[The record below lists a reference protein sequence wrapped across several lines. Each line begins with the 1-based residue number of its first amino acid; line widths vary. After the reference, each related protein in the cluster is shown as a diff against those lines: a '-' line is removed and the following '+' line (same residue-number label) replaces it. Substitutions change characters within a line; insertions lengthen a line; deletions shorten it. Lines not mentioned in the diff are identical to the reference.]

1 MIKVNKVLLV
11 LLAFIGVVFSPM
23 YATAQTAETT
33 ETDKPVYQDT
43 NPSADNYLSRR
54 HALVGASCMVNRLSV
69 SLAKV
74 VEVNTKY
81 QNLID
86 TDLDN
91 YLKVGS
97 VADASLGVEPSVTV
111 RDMKRVYKQ
120 GTTAGF
126 VISLDSKLLD
136 LKVAGLP
143 FKIWF
148 YKDGKK
154 VGEADCSQKGGGLLN
169 LNLISISGSQM
180 TTEISAVSPADFD
193 EVGFCAVK
201 GVEANVLNTMK
212 IYYAY
217 VGKNGKYYLTSDK
230 TNGISVYKAAMKLDK
245 DITLGTSP
253 DTDNEKDL
261 IDDNPDNS
269 VQLLTVLGL
278 GKTGAWGYAKTSDGS
293 MPFKAGMTA
302 GCEITNAQA
311 VDLLSYV
318 QVRTYQYSQVA
329 GPIIFDKN
337 HMKDVWTN
345 VTPDNSGSFSVLG
358 LNLSGAKSDYTVK
371 ANQDFNA
378 IGLVKI
384 GASTGDIAVHRF
396 YVILP
401 PEYDNTPAPLRVSAD
416 RSLCD
421 EKQSLVLNSDVPV
434 TWTCEDAHGST
445 LKFTNNGTTACT
457 VSGFATAGDYK
468 FTATPV
474 DNTDTRKA
482 TTKVTYGIAPVL
494 DENIK
499 PWVNNFTETD
509 KQGKMI
515 KYSVVT
521 KDQLKAWKLAD
532 FDLIPATAT
541 KNDST
546 LVTPS
551 LDDYAKYVSGL
562 QVGNDKMIAGVY
574 RDHPITTTKNT
585 IVGFAVRLHWN
596 AADVSL
602 ANGMFVDIYDSG
614 EKKTPAGA
622 NQNFKVLS
630 AVVASADSKNEECTT
645 QYTVE
650 VPAGTT
656 FDTVTLWNKGLLEL
670 GISELDLL
678 YAFTESSDDVNK
690 YNLAV
695 SNNERKVSVKD
706 GASIDASQLG
716 NFNVANVGGV
726 VSNLTGIIDEASD
739 TASYAMI
746 VKPLNVAG
754 TQPIPVK
761 LGRSYEGG
769 HQVAIEYSTQ
779 NELNVSLASFFQVF
793 AYKDGEEV
801 DHMTNWNV
809 LGANVIGGYGHQQ
822 IVWSP
827 KQDFDEIIIRLSG
840 GADVAN
846 VLKFYAIRIKNDA
859 DSDGIPDDSDPQ
871 SCEGSFLIDEN
882 QTTLVKSHD
891 FVNQCMNLRRF
902 MDINAEG
909 STKATVDDVTGQWFN
924 ICLPVDLTFSQF
936 ASTFGNDARL
946 AKPDDFVVGKARIL
960 HFSIPYRYGNQVLLH
975 HGVPYIIFIDDIS
988 NLTTVDETLSTE
1000 LANNDKNVSS
1010 SSDPRVYKVQGVT
1023 FKQGDDWATCDKHV
1037 DCFHPNKSD
1046 CKIAN
1051 NAKWEGNYF
1060 AQTSVPAYAYIFN
1073 KGKLTCFSK
1082 EINKLRGLR
1091 SWMHE
1096 ASEDCKTIYT
1106 TTSSASKQYSG
1117 FSFKDE
1123 NNGATT
1129 GIINVELQDKAK
1141 EGIYNLQGMKM
1152 DPSQKMP
1159 AGVYIVDGKKS
1170 VIK

>member
-1 MIKVNKVLLV
+1 
-11 LLAFIGVVFSPM
+11 
-23 YATAQTAETT
+23 
-33 ETDKPVYQDT
+33 
-43 NPSADNYLSRR
+43 
-54 HALVGASCMVNRLSV
+54 MVNRLSV

-278 GKTGAWGYAKTSDGS
+278 GKTGAWVYAKTSDGS

-779 NELNVSLASFFQVF
+779 NELNVSLASFFQVL
-793 AYKDGEEV
+793 AYKDGKQV
-801 DHMTNWNV
+801 DQMTNWNV

-882 QTTLVKSHD
+882 QMTLVKPHD

-1000 LANNDKNVSS
+1000 LANNDKNVTS

-1023 FKQGDDWATCDKHV
+1023 FKQSDDWATCDKHV
-1037 DCFHPNKSD
+1037 DCFHPNTSD

-1152 DPSQKMP
+1152 DLSQKLP

>member
-54 HALVGASCMVNRLSV
+54 HALVGASCMVNRLSTT
-69 SLAKV
+69 LAKV
-74 VEVNTKY
+74 VGVNANY
-81 QNLID
+81 GNLVD
-86 TDLDN
+86 TDFDN
-91 YLKVGS
+91 YFTAGS
-97 VADASLGVEPSVTV
+97 AVTADAGAAPSLTI
-111 RDMKRVYKQ
+111 RDMRHVYKA

-126 VISLDSKLLD
+126 VISMPSELLKLKL
-136 LKVAGLP
+136 AGLP
-143 FKIWF
+143 FKMWF
-148 YKDGKK
+148 YKGGNK
-154 VGEADCSQKGGGLLN
+154 VGEKDCYQKGGGVLDLN
-169 LNLISISGSQM
+169 IGELSGSNV
-180 TTEISAVSPADFD
+180 TTEVTAVSDWDFD
-193 EVGFCAVK
+193 EIGFCAIEGLNV
-201 GVEANVLNTMK
+201 NVLGAMK
-212 IYYAY
+212 IYYAF

-230 TNGISVYKAAMKLDK
+230 TNGISKYKEDTKFSS
-245 DITLGTSP
+245 DITLGTYP
-253 DTDNEKDL
+253 DSKNEKDL
-261 IDDNPDNS
+261 IDEYPDNS
-269 VQLLTVLGL
+269 VQLLTIAGL
-278 GKTGAWGYAKTSDGS
+278 GKTGAWVYAKTSDGS

-302 GCEITNAQA
+302 GCEITNAEFL
-311 VDLLSYV
+311 DLLSYV
-318 QVRTYQYSQVA
+318 QVRTYQYYQVA
-329 GPIIFDKN
+329 GPTIFDKN

-445 LKFTNNGTTACT
+445 LKFTNNGTKACT
-457 VSGFATAGDYK
+457 VSGFTTAGDYK

-474 DNTDTRKA
+474 DNTDTRTA

-509 KQGKMI
+509 EQGTMI

-630 AVVASADSKNEECTT
+630 AVVASADNKNECTT

-650 VPAGTT
+650 IPAGTT

-695 SNNERKVSVKD
+695 SNNEQKVSVKD
-706 GASIDASQLG
+706 GASIDASNLG
-716 NFNVANVGGV
+716 NFSVADVVGV
-726 VSNLTGIIDEASD
+726 VSNLTGIIDDTSD
-739 TASYAMI
+739 PTLI
-746 VKPLNVAG
+746 VMPVKAG
-754 TQPIPVK
+754 SSQPIPVK
-761 LGRSYEGG
+761 LARSYEGG

-779 NELNVSLASFFQVF
+779 NELKVSLASFFQVL
-793 AYKDGEEV
+793 AYKDGKQV
-801 DHMTNWNV
+801 DQMTNWNV

-882 QTTLVKSHD
+882 QMTLVKPHD

-1000 LANNDKNVSS
+1000 LANNDKNVTS

-1037 DCFHPNKSD
+1037 DCFHPNTSD

-1060 AQTSVPAYAYIFN
+1060 ALTSVPAYAYIFN

-1152 DPSQKMP
+1152 DLSQKLP

>member
-278 GKTGAWGYAKTSDGS
+278 GKTGAWVYAKTSDGS

-779 NELNVSLASFFQVF
+779 NELNVSLASFFQVL
-793 AYKDGEEV
+793 AYKDGKQV
-801 DHMTNWNV
+801 DQMTNWNV

-882 QTTLVKSHD
+882 QMTLVKPHD

-1000 LANNDKNVSS
+1000 LANNDKNVTS

-1023 FKQGDDWATCDKHV
+1023 FKQSDDWATCDKHV
-1037 DCFHPNKSD
+1037 DCFHPNTSD

-1152 DPSQKMP
+1152 DLSQKLP